1 MSQDTLFNQL
11 KHPNPHLRDR
21 AMWDLADQHDET
33 TIARLIDNLAAE
45 DVVYRRASVKTLG
58 AIGVKTVMPL
68 VAVALHSD
76 NVTARASAVKA
87 LTQVV
92 VMHPDTPFPPQGMEA
107 LKTALHDPNP
117 VVYVATVMTLGEMGP
132 PAFEILADAL
142 KATDNVALAV
152 AIVNAMPSMGDDGRA
167 KAVLETCIQDEA
179 VDTYV
184 KEMAT
189 SALSRLELLA
199 RNQPV

>member
-1 MSQDTLFNQL
+1 MSQDALFDQL

-21 AMWDLADQHDET
+21 AMWDLAEQHDDT
-33 TIARLIDNLAAE
+33 TIDRLIDNLAEE

-58 AIGVKTVMPL
+58 AIGIKTVTPL
-68 VAVALHSD
+68 IKIALHSE

-92 VMHPDTPFPPQGMEA
+92 VMHPDTPFPPHGMDA

-117 VVYVATVMTLGEMGP
+117 VVYVATVMTLGEMGS

-142 KATDNVALAV
+142 KTTDNVALAV
-152 AIVNAMPSMGDDGRA
+152 AIVNAMPSMGDDHRA
-167 KAVLETCIQDEA
+167 KTVLEGCIQDED
-179 VDTYV
+179 VDPYV
-184 KEMAT
+184 QEMAA
-189 SALSRLELLA
+189 SAMSRLELIA
-199 RNQPV
+199 KNQPA